1 MKNKNQLIGCCGL
14 DCEKCD
20 ARIATITDDNALR
33 EQTATLWSKLNG
45 VTITP
50 EMINC
55 VGCRIEGVKTPFC
68 DKLCPI
74 HNCVRKNGLDTC
86 ADCSQMEGLRQE
98 LIPFAEKY
106 VENTYYSFNE
116 NEFVAFEQRGKGTID
131 LALERPYLFRFLYTG
146 ERSQLLSNG
155 FELQQDLSDGPN
167 MYEKIA
173 DMLEITIEQAM
184 DFAMTMMVYTQ
195 GMGTLIASGSVQDT
209 KENMYCMLHN
219 TGMTYLKGL
228 GVGEDILQALSGGD
242 ESDADSSNG

>member
-1 MKNKNQLIGCCGL
+1 MPSSPKIKKEDIL
-14 DCEKCD
+14 
-20 ARIATITDDNALR
+20 
-33 EQTATLWSKLNG
+33 QTALEIVTQNGYAALNIKAVAKKL
-45 VTITP
+45 
-50 EMINC
+50 
-55 VGCRIEGVKTPFC
+55 GCSTA
-68 DKLCPI
+68 PI
-74 HNCVRKNGLDTC
+74 SWQFGGMD
-86 ADCSQMEGLRQE
+86 GLRQE

-131 LALERPYLFRFLYTG
+131 LALERPYLFRFLYMG

-155 FELQQDLSDGPN
+155 FELQQDLSDGLN

-195 GMGTLIASGSVQDT
+195 GMGTLIASGIVQDT

-228 GVGEDILQALSGGD
+228 GVREDILQALSGGD

>member
-1 MKNKNQLIGCCGL
+1 MPSSPKIKKEDIL
-14 DCEKCD
+14 
-20 ARIATITDDNALR
+20 
-33 EQTATLWSKLNG
+33 QTALEIVTQDGYAALNIKAVAKKL
-45 VTITP
+45 
-50 EMINC
+50 
-55 VGCRIEGVKTPFC
+55 GCSTA
-68 DKLCPI
+68 PI
-74 HNCVRKNGLDTC
+74 SWQFGGMD
-86 ADCSQMEGLRQE
+86 GLRQE

-195 GMGTLIASGSVQDT
+195 GMGTLIASGIVQDT

-228 GVGEDILQALSGGD
+228 GVRVDILQALSGGD
-242 ESDADSSNG
+242 GSDVDSSNG

>member
-1 MKNKNQLIGCCGL
+1 MPSSPKIKKEDIL
-14 DCEKCD
+14 
-20 ARIATITDDNALR
+20 
-33 EQTATLWSKLNG
+33 QTALEIVTQDGYAALNIKAVAKKL
-45 VTITP
+45 
-50 EMINC
+50 
-55 VGCRIEGVKTPFC
+55 GCSTA
-68 DKLCPI
+68 PI
-74 HNCVRKNGLDTC
+74 SWQFGGMD
-86 ADCSQMEGLRQE
+86 GLRQE

-155 FELQQDLSDGPN
+155 FELQQDPSGGPN

-195 GMGTLIASGSVQDT
+195 GMGTLIASGIVQDT

-228 GVGEDILQALSGGD
+228 GVRKDILQALSGGD
-242 ESDADSSNG
+242 GSDADSSNG

>member
-1 MKNKNQLIGCCGL
+1 MPSSPKIKKEDIL
-14 DCEKCD
+14 
-20 ARIATITDDNALR
+20 
-33 EQTATLWSKLNG
+33 QTALEIVTQDGYAALNIKAVAKKL
-45 VTITP
+45 
-50 EMINC
+50 
-55 VGCRIEGVKTPFC
+55 GCSTA
-68 DKLCPI
+68 PI
-74 HNCVRKNGLDTC
+74 SWQFGGMD
-86 ADCSQMEGLRQE
+86 GLRQE

-116 NEFVAFEQRGKGTID
+116 IEFVAFEQRGKGTID
-131 LALERPYLFRFLYTG
+131 LALERPYLFRFLYMG

-155 FELQQDLSDGPN
+155 FELQQDLSDGLN

-195 GMGTLIASGSVQDT
+195 GMGTLIASGIVQDT

-228 GVGEDILQALSGGD
+228 GVREDILQALSGGD

>member
-1 MKNKNQLIGCCGL
+1 MPSSPKIKKEDIL
-14 DCEKCD
+14 
-20 ARIATITDDNALR
+20 
-33 EQTATLWSKLNG
+33 QTALEIVTQDGYAALNIKAVAKKL
-45 VTITP
+45 
-50 EMINC
+50 
-55 VGCRIEGVKTPFC
+55 GCSTA
-68 DKLCPI
+68 PI
-74 HNCVRKNGLDTC
+74 SWQFGGMD
-86 ADCSQMEGLRQE
+86 GLRQE

-131 LALERPYLFRFLYTG
+131 LALERPYLFRFLYMG

-155 FELQQDLSDGPN
+155 FELQQDPSDGTD

-195 GMGTLIASGSVQDT
+195 GMGTLIASGIVQDT

-228 GVGEDILQALSGGD
+228 GVREDILQALSVGD